1 MVSKAAHPARRQRT
15 LSHTEER
22 HEDHADRSIRRPRGA
37 PRGRD
42 ARAARRPRPSARA
55 RARDRRESVR
65 RQGALGAMEAVF
77 RTPLPA
83 LLGIELAGVVDEV
96 GAGVTELAAGDEIF
110 GLSEGGA
117 YAELAVASVVAKKP
131 KGLSWELAASLAV
144 AGETATRVLD
154 ALAVQRGEMLL
165 VHGGAGVVGSVAVQ
179 LARLRGARVIA
190 TGSAANQALLASLGA
205 TPVVYGDG
213 LVARVRALG
222 APVDAVFDA
231 AGKGALPD
239 SIELRGGKTRIV
251 TIADP
256 SAHQLGI
263 PFSAGTAAMRNVA
276 VLRTMAELATS
287 GKVTVAVAEVLPLA
301 EAARAHA
308 LIEKS
313 HAPGKIVLTV

>member
-1 MVSKAAHPARRQRT
+1 M
-15 LSHTEER
+15 
-22 HEDHADRSIRRPRGA
+22 
-37 PRGRD
+37 
-42 ARAARRPRPSARA
+42 
-55 RARDRRESVR
+55 
-65 RQGALGAMEAVF
+65 
-77 RTPLPA
+77 
-83 LLGIELAGVVDEV
+83 
-96 GAGVTELAAGDEIF
+96 
-110 GLSEGGA
+110 
-117 YAELAVASVVAKKP
+117 
-131 KGLSWELAASLAV
+131 
-144 AGETATRVLD
+144 LD

-263 PFSAGTAAMRNVA
+263 PFSAGTVAMRNVA
-276 VLRTMAELATS
+276 VLRTMAELAAS

-301 EAARAHA
+301 EAPRAHA

>member
-1 MVSKAAHPARRQRT
+1 MKTMQIDRFGGPEVLHAAEAAEP
-15 LSHTEER
+15 
-22 HEDHADRSIRRPRGA
+22 HAGRGQVRVHVRAIGVNLFDAKVRS
-37 PRGRD
+37 
-42 ARAARRPRPSARA
+42 
-55 RARDRRESVR
+55 
-65 RQGALGAMEAVF
+65 GAMEAVF

-83 LLGIELAGVVDEV
+83 LLGIELAGVVDEI
-96 GAGVTELAAGDEIF
+96 GAGVTELTVGDEVF
-110 GLSEGGA
+110 GLSDGGA

-165 VHGGAGVVGSVAVQ
+165 VHGGSGVVGSVAVQ

-190 TGSAANQALLASLGA
+190 TGSAANQSLLAALGA

-222 APVDAVFDA
+222 APVDAVFDS

-256 SAHQLGI
+256 SAYQLGI
-263 PFSAGTAAMRNVA
+263 PFSAVPPPAVSPGGTAAMRA
-276 VLRTMAELATS
+276 ALRTLAELVAS
-287 GKVTVAVAEVLPLA
+287 GKVTVAVAEVLPLTD
-301 EAARAHA
+301 AARAHA
-308 LIEKS
+308 VIEKS

>member
-1 MVSKAAHPARRQRT
+1 MKSMQIDRFGGPEV
-15 LSHTEER
+15 L
-22 HEDHADRSIRRPRGA
+22 HEAEAPEPHAGRGQVRVRVRAIGVNRYDATVRSG
-37 PRGRD
+37 G
-42 ARAARRPRPSARA
+42 
-55 RARDRRESVR
+55 
-65 RQGALGAMEAVF
+65 MEAMF

-83 LLGIELAGVVDEV
+83 RLGIELAGVVDEV
-96 GAGVTELAAGDEIF
+96 GAGVTDIAAGDEIF
-110 GLSEGGA
+110 GLCDSGA

-154 ALAVQRGEMLL
+154 ALAVQRGETLL
-165 VHGGAGVVGSVAVQ
+165 VHGGSGVVGRVAVQ

-190 TGSAANQALLASLGA
+190 TGSTPNQALLASLGA

-239 SIELRGGKTRIV
+239 SIELRGGKTRII

-256 SAHQLGI
+256 SAYQLGI
-263 PFSAGTAAMRNVA
+263 PFSTGTPSKSNVA
-276 VLRTMAELATS
+276 ALRTMAELTAS
-287 GKVTVAVAEVLPLA
+287 GQLMVEVAEALPLA
-301 EAARAHA
+301 EVARAHA
-308 LIEKS
+308 LVEKS

>member
-1 MVSKAAHPARRQRT
+1 MPCARMCSSTARAASACAAGEATLRVRARMRCPFLMSCRATAPPWVPVAPVTSMSSGLAMRPPGMNLTSRCLTSRNGFGTGASTPMVSKQR
-15 LSHTEER
+15 
-22 HEDHADRSIRRPRGA
+22 IRRGGNAHFPI
-37 PRGRD
+37 
-42 ARAARRPRPSARA
+42 RRNDMKTMQI
-55 RARDRRESVR
+55 DRF
-65 RQGALGAMEAVF
+65 GG
-77 RTPLPA
+77 P
-83 LLGIELAGVVDEV
+83 EV
-96 GAGVTELAAGDEIF
+96 LHV
-110 GLSEGGA
+110 
-117 YAELAVASVVAKKP
+117 AEKP
-131 KGLSWELAASLAV
+131 EKLSWELAASLAV

-165 VHGGAGVVGSVAVQ
+165 VHGGSGVVGSVAVQ

-276 VLRTMAELATS
+276 VLRTMAELAAS

-301 EAARAHA
+301 EAPRAHA